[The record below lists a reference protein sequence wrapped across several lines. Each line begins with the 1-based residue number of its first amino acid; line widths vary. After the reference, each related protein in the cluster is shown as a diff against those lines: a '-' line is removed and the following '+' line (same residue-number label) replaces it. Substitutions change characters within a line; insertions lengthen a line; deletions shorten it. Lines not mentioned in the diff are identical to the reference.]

1 MDLNLIVI
9 GLNHFLK
16 KSKLWRFQQTSR
28 QEFEDLMKDK
38 QYTIKY
44 EKDQPKSMFKVI
56 FNDIKIKFYF

>member
-1 MDLNLIVI
+1 M
-9 GLNHFLK
+9 FFFQTE
-16 KSKLWRFQQTSR
+16 SKLWSFQQTSR

-44 EKDQPKSMFKVI
+44 EKDQPKSMFKKI